1 MAKIIAHTYGK
12 LITAEDITT
21 GKTYTDWRSE
31 YYNWPGLIVIGESE
45 HNAPGKHFIYV
56 YLNSPDSMEQP
67 YFHTSSGD
75 MTIGDGIITI
85 VTDNSKYVFEEGD
98 FDITEDQKKELYINA
113 CIYL

>member
-1 MAKIIAHTYGK
+1 
-12 LITAEDITT
+12 
-21 GKTYTDWRSE
+21 
-31 YYNWPGLIVIGESE
+31 
-45 HNAPGKHFIYV
+45 
-56 YLNSPDSMEQP
+56 MEQP